1 MGFLCKYGIGDRL
14 FFWSW
19 LSKKDEIIENFLKN
33 YNIIMFEK
41 EKNLMFFKWV
51 VM

>member
-1 MGFLCKYGIGDRL
+1 MGFLCKYGTGDRL

-19 LSKKDEIIENFLKN
+19 LSKKDETIENFLKN
-33 YNIIMFEK
+33 YNIIMSEK
-41 EKNLMFFKWV
+41 EKNIMSFKWA